1 MSTDFNERERGFEA
15 KFRMDQE
22 LQFRIEAR
30 RDKLLGLWVAE
41 QIGLSG
47 AEADAYAKS
56 VVEADLAE
64 PGDADVVRKVLA
76 DLKAKSIALEEI
88 ILRKEMSRFLA
99 HAREQVM
106 GEIQSGKQSPF
117 TGSD

>member
-1 MSTDFNERERGFEA
+1 MSTDFNEREKGFEA
-15 KFRMDQE
+15 KFRMDQD
-22 LQFRIEAR
+22 LQFRVEMR

-41 QIGLSG
+41 QIGLEG
-47 AEADAYAKS
+47 AEAMAYAKS

-64 PGDADVVRKVLA
+64 PGDADVVRKVLT
-76 DLKAKSIALEEI
+76 DLKAKSISLEEI

-99 HAREQVM
+99 QAHEQVM
-106 GEIQSGKQSPF
+106 SEIQSGKQSPF